1 MVTIMLNNDI
11 EYDYPENEKVCFN
24 CSMFIEADTGVRYCA
39 VQGIPI
45 DDYMEDTCHLFQVNV
60 NNSLDETWEEVY
72 YEEKY

>member
-1 MVTIMLNNDI
+1 MLNNDI

-45 DDYMEDTCHLFQVNV
+45 DDYMEDTCHLFQKMDND

-72 YEEKY
+72 YEEKS